1 MLGDRYYVL
10 WPDGQK
16 FGPADVPTLQRWVV
30 ENRVG
35 PATVLENA
43 SSGQHVRAS
52 DLPSLQT
59 VLPYAGP
66 PGPGSTV
73 FVPSNRSSGTAEVTI
88 AWVLGAIGLLCCGTP
103 AAIGGVVLAAVAMS
117 KRQPNATAA
126 LVFNIVVLVLGVIV
140 GAFFSLAMP
149 L

>member
-30 ENRVG
+30 ENRV
-35 PATVLENA
+35 
-43 SSGQHVRAS
+43 GQHVRAS